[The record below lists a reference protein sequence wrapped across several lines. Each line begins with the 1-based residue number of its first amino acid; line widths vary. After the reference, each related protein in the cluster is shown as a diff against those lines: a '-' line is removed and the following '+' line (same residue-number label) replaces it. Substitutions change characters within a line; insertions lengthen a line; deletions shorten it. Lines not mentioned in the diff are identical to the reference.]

1 MDLINAAIIARS
13 GSNAGS
19 IAGSSGESFDTS
31 SLSSLLQSWATAQSA
46 IGQET
51 NTLLSLIAR
60 AVSEDASGEITDFQT
75 IQSYLRAG
83 QISHILS
90 VGDQL
95 RVNRLDSVS
104 ATVSGD
110 ITAAA
115 VDAETFLTMTRH
127 PETTAF
133 TFTYDG
139 SGWSMRDASGT
150 VRPAELAAYGITV
163 TGTPAANDVITVHE
177 TASTLLWDVLGVD
190 CDTPADPHHTHT
202 LTLGLH
208 DCAASLMFD
217 AREALFHFAEGLSA
231 GTYNFT
237 VTEHSWVSGDN
248 DKTFQFTLTQD
259 IPAGGQLVLDV
270 AYNVTIA
277 DSTAKTYSGAASATE
292 IETVTITEGSGGTSL
307 GEVSNTIANG
317 ANSLQRAL
325 NGNGNY
331 GESAIRQY
339 LNSAAAAGSVW
350 TARNAWDR
358 APSWNAST
366 AGFLRGLDKAFLSV
380 IGEVTKKTA
389 LNTVCEANDD
399 TTSTEKV
406 FLLSR
411 SEVYGGKEVTG
422 GEGAAYPYYSDYSAL
437 NAAGMNADSN
447 RVKYKNGV
455 AFFWW
460 LRTPFASNAN
470 GVRGVNSEGV
480 VNYTTANN
488 GSSKGVAPA
497 CCIV

>member
-19 IAGSSGESFDTS
+19 ITGSIGESFDTG
-31 SLSSLLQSWATAQSA
+31 SLSTLLQSWATAQSA

-60 AVSEDASGEITDFQT
+60 AVSEDASGQITDFQT

-83 QISHILS
+83 QISRILS

-95 RVNRLDSVS
+95 RVNRLDSVT
-104 ATVSGD
+104 ATVSGN

-115 VDAETFLTMTRH
+115 VDAETFLTKTRH
-127 PETTAF
+127 PETASF

-139 SGWSMRDASGT
+139 SGWSMRDANGT
-150 VRPAELAAYGITV
+150 VRPVELAAYGITV

-177 TASTLLWDVLGVD
+177 TASTLLWDVLGID
-190 CDTPADPHHTHT
+190 CDTPADAQRTHA

-208 DCAASLMFD
+208 NCVGSLQFD
-217 AREALFHFAEGLSA
+217 AKEALFYFAEGLSA

-237 VTEHSWVSGDN
+237 VTEHTWVPEDVG
-248 DKTFQFTLTQD
+248 KTFQFTLTED
-259 IPAGGQLVLDV
+259 VPAGGQLTL
-270 AYNVTIA
+270 AGANNVTLA
-277 DSTAKTYSGAASATE
+277 NSTANTYSGASSATK

-307 GEVSNTIANG
+307 GNVSNAIADG
-317 ANSLQRAL
+317 TNSLQRAL

-339 LNSAAAAGSVW
+339 LNSTAAAGSVW
-350 TARNAWDR
+350 TARNVWDR
-358 APSWNAST
+358 APSWNEST
-366 AGFLRGLDKAFLSV
+366 AGFLKGLDKDFLSV

-389 LNTVCEANDD
+389 LNTACESGGY
-399 TTSTEKV
+399 TTSSEKV

-411 SEVYGGKEVTG
+411 SEVYGCNAVTG
-422 GEGAAYPYYSDYSAL
+422 GEGAAYPYFSDYSDL
-437 NAAGMNADSN
+437 ESAASNADSN
-447 RVKYKNGV
+447 RIKFRNGSERS
-455 AFFWW
+455 WW
-460 LRTPFASNAN
+460 LRSPYDDLATTVYYVYTTGRILNFHASN
-470 GVRGVNSEGV
+470 S
-480 VNYTTANN
+480 Y
-488 GSSKGVAPA
+488 GVAPA